1 MSYQIFFS
9 PQVKQWAIITY
20 KHGIYQ
26 LPRELPNDRRLRK
39 YREIDQAWKND
50 SPVPRLPPTM
60 KALLTLAENFWK
72 TEIKL
77 FALCAASHKN

>member
-26 LPRELPNDRRLRK
+26 LPRELPNDRRLRELGNIGK
-39 YREIDQAWKND
+39 LTKPERMIAQCPDF
-50 SPVPRLPPTM
+50 PPQ
-60 KALLTLAENFWK
+60 
-72 TEIKL
+72 
-77 FALCAASHKN
+77 